1 MIDRSC
7 PLFSC
12 HFPKDQD
19 DFYARFDGMNRYC
32 STKGGGGGGGEGGI
46 TSYYILLQ
54 HLHIYFSSEDE
65 ILFSRFKSE
74 MDRLKV
80 MNF

>member
-1 MIDRSC
+1 MQGLMGWIAI
-7 PLFSC
+7 
-12 HFPKDQD
+12 FPQ
-19 DFYARFDGMNRYC
+19 R
-32 STKGGGGGGGEGGI
+32 GGGGGGGEGGI

-65 ILFSRFKSE
+65 IQFSRFKSE

>member
-1 MIDRSC
+1 MVDRSC
-7 PLFSC
+7 PIFSC

-19 DFYARFDGMNRYC
+19 DFYARFDWMNRYC
-32 STKGGGGGGGEGGI
+32 STKGGGGGI

-65 ILFSRFKSE
+65 VLLSRFKSE

-80 MNF
+80 MLFVLI